1 MQSFKLKYLDKF
13 FHLQWGPGHHM
24 LDKHIY
30 TPVLYQGD
38 IDENIHHFHYSH
50 RGADLQI
57 ENTVQKS

>member
-1 MQSFKLKYLDKF
+1 
-13 FHLQWGPGHHM
+13 M